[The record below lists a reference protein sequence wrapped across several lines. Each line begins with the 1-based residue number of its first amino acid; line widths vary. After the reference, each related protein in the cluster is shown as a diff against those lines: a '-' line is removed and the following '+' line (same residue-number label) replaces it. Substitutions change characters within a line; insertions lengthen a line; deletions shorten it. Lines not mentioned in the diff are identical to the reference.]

1 MKKIDKIED
10 IKCKNISSDEERNLI
25 NEETGNSLA
34 WDILQ
39 LMGKSTRRIIVVSIV
54 EGIALILAIIGLI
67 VK

>member
-1 MKKIDKIED
+1 MQK
-10 IKCKNISSDEERNLI
+10 ISSDEEGNLI